1 MCSSMIEMEGAPALL
16 HDVLRLSSEA
26 VPDRDAHLA
35 KSADHVIIA
44 IERHDKDG
52 PNWTEAEAMHKFVWV
67 KGRVNVK
74 VRRIRDAYV
83 NGYNG
88 QQLGPIALRLGDSTP
103 ADNCSMNETGQI
115 QERHIV
121 FTAQEAD
128 QQPSTPTP
136 ARQPLQP
143 VNRQPSYPAMDSGED
158 TKPLGKS
165 PQARLATALPG
176 VDADQS
182 SVAPAPVEARENLPE
197 IHPRAALPG
206 PVGHD
211 LATTPPA
218 VTPTVKPEPT
228 AEDISMRNIPETHDT
243 APLKQPKQE
252 DSQEAKYQAEEHNPF
267 LESAPHQDD
276 APLRGRPL
284 QDLTKEVVPEKLE
297 AAVQAGMQVLS
308 ELSVP
313 LKTLEHSA
321 DAQGWLEQIEKVKE
335 QGAAHRTVVG
345 VVGNTGAG
353 KSSVI
358 NAMLDEE
365 RLVPTNCMRACTAVV
380 TELSYNYVDH
390 PAAKYRAE
398 IEFISPDDWRKEL
411 RILFQEIIDE
421 NGHIIKEASNP
432 DSEAGVALAK
442 IRAVYHKFTKEML
455 GKASVESLMRVKHV
469 QSVLG
474 TTRRVNEREPT
485 AFYRRLQHYV
495 DSKEKGSEKK
505 DKNGNKITNPKREF
519 EFWPLIKRV
528 KIYTKASALETG
540 AVIVDL
546 PGVHDSNAARAAVA
560 ESYIKQ
566 CTGLWIVAP
575 INRAVDDKAAKSLL
589 GDTFKRQLKYDG
601 SYSAVTFIC
610 SKTDDISRTEAT
622 DSLDLGEEMAELDDQ
637 LSELANQRKS
647 LERELKDA
655 KDKKKDHSD
664 AMESIDDQLEAY
676 EERLNA
682 LENGE
687 TVYPPSPKKR
697 KRASKQTARKR
708 RKSSDS
714 SESEDDGDDDY
725 VEISHDQDDDVN
737 DIEIR
742 IPLTAE
748 QVEKQIDGL
757 KSLKKEA
764 RRERNKF
771 DDQIRELNKRINPIK
786 EQESAIDAKQSLICI
801 AGRNDYSRSA
811 IQQDFAA
818 GIREL
823 DQENAEEEDP
833 ESFNPDEDVRDYE
846 KVARDLPVFCVSSRA
861 YQQLS
866 GRLLKDKKV
875 PGFESLEQTEVPRL
889 QAHCKKL
896 TVHGRQASCR
906 RFLNSINQLLT
917 SMGLWS
923 SDDGS
928 GANMTNKQRDHER
941 EFLKR
946 KLHELEKALE
956 KGVSATL
963 EDVESTIDEQLLEK
977 FPAANKAASQLAVPT
992 SSGWGAHRNDGGLYW
1007 ATYKATVRRQGVF
1020 SGAAGPKDFNA
1031 ELTEPLYKQLATAW
1045 EKAFQRRL
1053 PNILK
1058 QFDRSGSD
1066 LLKKFHAAVAARCR
1080 ERGHGLARLGML
1092 ENQLQAYRAIFGDL
1106 ASTMIN
1112 QVNEKQ
1118 REINREF
1125 TPIIARIME
1134 PVYTTCTDESGP
1146 GQFKRMKSAM
1156 FDHVTSNSVT
1166 MFEDAAKEVRKSIK
1180 KMCDNV
1186 RSDMLDR
1193 ADAIYL
1199 SMQRDYMSIIGGV
1212 KIDTKMPRE
1221 ERLMRREI
1229 DEVIGKADTI
1239 FQRVVDADAEDLK
1252 KAPSA
1257 EASDPGGQQIVYEDD
1272 TGDKDDIIDDDDEQG
1287 REMDECEEGASDQQM
1302 GPQHDSHQE
1311 DASDNPQEEQ

>member
-1 MCSSMIEMEGAPALL
+1 MILANIETEGARPLL
-16 HDVLRLSSEA
+16 HEVLRLSSEA
-26 VPDRDAHLA
+26 VPDRDARLA
-35 KSADHVIIA
+35 KSPDNVIIA

-52 PNWTEAEAMHKFVWV
+52 PNWAEAERMHKFVWV
-67 KGRVNVK
+67 KARLNVK

-83 NGYNG
+83 SGYNG
-88 QQLGPIALRLGDSTP
+88 QQLGPITLRLGDSTP
-103 ADNCSMNETGQI
+103 ADTCSMNETGQI
-115 QERHIV
+115 QNRHIV
-121 FTAQEAD
+121 FMAQGAD
-128 QQPSTPTP
+128 QQPTTPTP

-143 VNRQPSYPAMDSGED
+143 VNRQVSYPPMKSED
-158 TKPLGKS
+158 ADKPLGES
-165 PQARLATALPG
+165 PRALSAITCPALDGCQA
-176 VDADQS
+176 
-182 SVAPAPVEARENLPE
+182 SVAPAPPEATAAPE
-197 IHPRAALPG
+197 DMPEVHPRAVFPG
-206 PVGHD
+206 LDGD
-211 LATTPPA
+211 NLATAAPAATPA
-218 VTPTVKPEPT
+218 VKPEPT
-228 AEDISMRNIPETHDT
+228 AEDASMRDIPETHDT
-243 APLKQPKQE
+243 APTN
-252 DSQEAKYQAEEHNPF
+252 SQSRRYRRSQNAT
-267 LESAPHQDD
+267 
-276 APLRGRPL
+276 LRGRPL
-284 QDLTKEVVPEKLE
+284 QDLIKEVVPEKLE

-313 LKTLEHSA
+313 LKALEHSA
-321 DAQGWLEQIEKVKE
+321 DAQSWLEQIERVKE
-335 QGAAHRTVVG
+335 QGARHRTVVG

-358 NAMLDEE
+358 NAMLNEE

-380 TELSYNYVDH
+380 TELSYNYVDN

-398 IEFISPDDWRKEL
+398 IVFVSPDDWRKEL

-421 NGHIIKEASNP
+421 NGHVIKEASNP

-455 GKASVESLMRVKHV
+455 GKASVESLMRVMHV
-469 QSVLG
+469 QRVLG
-474 TTRRVNEREPT
+474 TTRRINEREPT
-485 AFYRRLQHYV
+485 DFYRRLQHYV
-495 DSKEKGSEKK
+495 DSKEKGSEKR
-505 DKNGNKITNPKREF
+505 DKIGDKITNPKREF
-519 EFWPLIKRV
+519 EFWPLIKCV
-528 KIYTKASALETG
+528 KIYTKASG
-540 AVIVDL
+540 RQII
-546 PGVHDSNAARAAVA
+546 ARRHLQA
-560 ESYIKQ
+560 
-566 CTGLWIVAP
+566 
-575 INRAVDDKAAKSLL
+575 
-589 GDTFKRQLKYDG
+589 
-601 SYSAVTFIC
+601 
-610 SKTDDISRTEAT
+610 
-622 DSLDLGEEMAELDDQ
+622 LDLGGEMSELDDQ
-637 LSELANQRKS
+637 LSELAHQRRS

-655 KDKKKDHSD
+655 KDKKRDPSD

-682 LENGE
+682 VENGE

-697 KRASKQTARKR
+697 KRASKETVRKK
-708 RKSSDS
+708 RKFGDT
-714 SESEDDGDDDY
+714 SEPEDDEDEDY
-725 VEISHDQDDDVN
+725 IQ
-737 DIEIR
+737 
-742 IPLTAE
+742 
-748 QVEKQIDGL
+748 KQIDEL

-764 RRERNKF
+764 RKERSIF
-771 DDQIRELNKRINPIK
+771 DDQIRELNKQINPIK
-786 EQESAIDAKQSLICI
+786 EQESAIDAKQSAICI
-801 AGRNDYSRSA
+801 AGRNNYSRSA

-833 ESFNPDEDVRDYE
+833 ESFNPDENLRDYD
-846 KVARDLPVFCVSSRA
+846 KVARDLPVFC
-861 YQQLS
+861 
-866 GRLLKDKKV
+866 V

-889 QAHCKKL
+889 HAHCKKL
-896 TVHGRQASCR
+896 TVNGRQASCR
-906 RFLNSINQLLT
+906 RFLNLINQLLT

-923 SDDGS
+923 SDNGS
-928 GANMTNKQRDHER
+928 GANMTNKQRDYER

-963 EDVESTIDEQLLEK
+963 EDVEGTISEQLLEK

-1031 ELTEPLYKQLATAW
+1031 ELTEPVYKQLATAW

-1053 PNILK
+1053 PKILK

-1106 ASTMIN
+1106 ATSVIN

-1125 TPIIARIME
+1125 TPVIARIME
-1134 PVYTTCTDESGP
+1134 PVYTTCIEESGP

-1156 FDHVTSNSVT
+1156 LDHVTSNSVT
-1166 MFEDAAKEVRKSIK
+1166 MFEDATKEVRKSIT
-1180 KMCDNV
+1180 KMCDSV
-1186 RSDMLDR
+1186 QSDMLDR

-1239 FQRVVDADAEDLK
+1239 FQGVVEADVEDLK
-1252 KAPSA
+1252 KAASA
-1257 EASDPGGQQIVYEDD
+1257 EASDPDSQQIVHEDD
-1272 TGDKDDIIDDDDEQG
+1272 TGDKDNISDDEHEHG
-1287 REMDECEEGASDQQM
+1287 REPDEREEDTSDQQS
-1302 GPQHDSHQE
+1302 GQQHDSHQE
-1311 DASDNPQEEQ
+1311 EASGNAQEEQ